1 LVPENGGFTPNQW
14 QFLQKMMINQWIWG
28 VNSPESSFTHGVES
42 SLQKMRQIANEVKKN
57 TRFGSRKSR
66 QHQKAAKQTM
76 IRSGGKTFY
85 ISTQMYTVVNVL
97 NQTMRQPPVTYH
109 KWLVKI
115 IPNGRPPSTSLALRT
130 APCATK
136 APAWHDKQMAAVETH
151 WAGAQKKTLDIWTL
165 QF

>member
-1 LVPENGGFTPNQW
+1 
-14 QFLQKMMINQWIWG
+14 
-28 VNSPESSFTHGVES
+28 
-42 SLQKMRQIANEVKKN
+42 
-57 TRFGSRKSR
+57 
-66 QHQKAAKQTM
+66 M
-76 IRSGGKTFY
+76 IRSGGKTFS
-85 ISTQMYTVVNVL
+85 ISTQMYTVINVL

-151 WAGAQKKTLDIWTL
+151 WAGAQKKHWASGTFNSDPKQPI
-165 QF
+165 